1 MTKIRRNSSS
11 KLCCETL
18 FAVLALFII
27 SFQGTVLAAPQDQ
40 AGQTLF
46 KSNCATC
53 HSQSGAPTAVG
64 KSLNAPDLGS
74 EPVQNHTN
82 AQLQQTIS
90 NGKGNMPAFK
100 DKLSPA
106 EVNSLAAY
114 VLTLSKRH
122 K

>member
-1 MTKIRRNSSS
+1 MAKIQRNFN
-11 KLCCETL
+11 KTLCYGMV
-18 FAVLALFII
+18 FAVLALFI

-74 EPVQNHTN
+74 APVQNQTN

-100 DKLSPA
+100 DKPSPA
-106 EVNSLAAY
+106 EIDSLVAY
-114 VLTLSKRH
+114 VHTLSKPS